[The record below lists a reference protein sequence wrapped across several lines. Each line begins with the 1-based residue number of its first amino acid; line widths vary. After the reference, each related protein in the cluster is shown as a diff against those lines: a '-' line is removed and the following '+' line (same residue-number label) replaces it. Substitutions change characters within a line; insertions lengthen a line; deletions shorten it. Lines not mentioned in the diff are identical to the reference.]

1 MSERDSWTAPLEE
14 IWEIRRR
21 VSARFDHD
29 VSRYAAHLKAME
41 DEYRDRLIP
50 ETQDEKRKPDDRS
63 TGKSAA

>member
-21 VSARFDHD
+21 IMAQFDND
-29 VSRYAAHLKAME
+29 LSRYAAHLIKME
-41 DEYRDRLIP
+41 DEYRDRLIS
-50 ETQDEKRKPDDRS
+50 TDEKRKPDDRS